1 MTLALTSLCTQA
13 LRIDPFTPLRGHGKL
28 SCVYLSFGS
37 FHCCSSKEV
46 NLSAPA
52 NRLKSTLFSSYL
64 IIAPKT
70 VRPGLS
76 ARVAVSIFQ
85 AKSAVTVE
93 IRLTA
98 TSVPKGVDSTLA
110 STSVDVQPSKAT
122 THAYCCN
129 HFWVFKFR
137 CGRDGGFSGGGK
149 MMEIALLRA
158 LVALGT

>member
-1 MTLALTSLCTQA
+1 MTS
-13 LRIDPFTPLRGHGKL
+13 DPFLAHKSLRGHGKR
-28 SCVYLSFGS
+28 SRVYLSCRP
-37 FHCCSSKEV
+37 FHCRRSKEV

-52 NRLKSTLFSSYL
+52 NRLNSTLFSSYL

-93 IRLTA
+93 IKLTA
-98 TSVPKGVDSTLA
+98 TSIPKDVDSTLA

-122 THAYCCN
+122 TPSTTLYN
-129 HFWVFKFR
+129 LFIFR
-137 CGRDGGFSGGGK
+137 CGRDGGFSGGG
-149 MMEIALLRA
+149 ENDGNSI
-158 LVALGT
+158 T